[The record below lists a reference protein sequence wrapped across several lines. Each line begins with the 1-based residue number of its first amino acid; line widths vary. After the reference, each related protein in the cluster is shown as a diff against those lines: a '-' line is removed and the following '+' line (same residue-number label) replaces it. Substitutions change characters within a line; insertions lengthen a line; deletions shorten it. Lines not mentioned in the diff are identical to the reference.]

1 MNHSHW
7 RRSGLQFH
15 QILVVSAHKT
25 TASQLGEILRGLG
38 THGDIAWTA
47 SQAAAFELTARL
59 KPKLLFVERAGHFD
73 GLNFVRELRRSAL
86 CAKKAPVILL
96 SEGRTV
102 GDLRSAQNAGVHEFL
117 VLPLEPEPLLR
128 RLNAICGAPRPWIE
142 AAAYVGPDRR
152 RFNSAEE
159 QSEGER
165 RKRKTAAKVIPI
177 PARP

>member
-1 MNHSHW
+1 MTHSNW

-25 TASQLGEILRGLG
+25 TASQLGEMMRGFS

-47 SQAAAFELTARL
+47 SQATAFEMTARL

-73 GLNFVRELRRSAL
+73 GLSFVRELRRSAL
-86 CAKKAPVILL
+86 SSRKAPVILL

-102 GDLRSAQNAGVHEFL
+102 GDLRSAQNAGVHEFM
-117 VLPLEPEPLLR
+117 VLPFEPEPLLR
-128 RLNAICGAPRPWIE
+128 RLNAICGAPRAWIE
-142 AAAYVGPDRR
+142 SAAYVGPDRR

-159 QSEGER
+159 QADGER
-165 RKRKTAAKVIPI
+165 RKGKTGANRAPAAAPS
-177 PARP
+177 